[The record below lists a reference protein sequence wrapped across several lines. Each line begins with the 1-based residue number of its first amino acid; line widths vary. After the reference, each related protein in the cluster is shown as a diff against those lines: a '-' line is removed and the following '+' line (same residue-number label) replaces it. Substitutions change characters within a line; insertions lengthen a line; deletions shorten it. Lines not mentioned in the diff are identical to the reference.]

1 MFVQRRTNK
10 MGYLSSLLNR
20 KYRGYGEDRYAGIQK
35 EYADFLI
42 AEDEE
47 VREIKTVLFPLDYF
61 VRAVPDEVYS
71 LLKLYKAEVTLIYV
85 TDSDIACQIKD
96 TLGENAMSS
105 FLENR
110 ESYGRELLDKI
121 YHELSARDLKA
132 AARMITGDIS
142 QTVENISKD
151 YDLIAVS
158 KAYGGGRCRGNE
170 MSPLSQRLVHNMKTA
185 ALIY

>member
-1 MFVQRRTNK
+1 

-20 KYRGYGEDRYAGIQK
+20 KYRGYGEDRYKGIQK

-61 VRAVPDEVYS
+61 VGAVPDEVYS
-71 LLKLYKAEVTLIYV
+71 LMSLYRAEITLIYV
-85 TDSDIACQIKD
+85 TDADIAGQIKD
-96 TLGENAMSS
+96 TLGECAMNT

-121 YHELSARDLKA
+121 SKELCGRELTPSV
-132 AARMITGDIS
+132 RMITGDIS
-142 QTVENISKD
+142 KAVENVSKD

-158 KAYGGGRCRGNE
+158 KSYGGGCRGNE
-170 MSPLSQRLVHNMKTA
+170 MSPVSQRLVRNMRTA

>member
-1 MFVQRRTNK
+1 MNK

-47 VREIKTVLFPLDYF
+47 VREIRTVLFPLDYF
-61 VRAVPDEVYS
+61 VRDVPDEVYS
-71 LLKLYKAEVTLIYV
+71 LLKLYKAEITLIYV
-85 TDSDIACQIKD
+85 TDSDIAGQIKD
-96 TLGENAMSS
+96 TLGECAMNS

-121 YHELSARDLKA
+121 SHELSERDLKA

-142 QTVENISKD
+142 QTVENIAKD

-158 KAYGGGRCRGNE
+158 KSYGGGRCRGNE

>member
-1 MFVQRRTNK
+1 

-20 KYRGYGEDRYAGIQK
+20 KYRGYGEDRYKGIQK

-61 VRAVPDEVYS
+61 VGAVPDEVYS
-71 LLKLYKAEVTLIYV
+71 LMSLYRAEITLIYV
-85 TDSDIACQIKD
+85 TDADIAGQIKD
-96 TLGENAMSS
+96 TLGECAMNT

-121 YHELSARDLKA
+121 SKELC
-132 AARMITGDIS
+132 
-142 QTVENISKD
+142 
-151 YDLIAVS
+151 
-158 KAYGGGRCRGNE
+158 GR
-170 MSPLSQRLVHNMKTA
+170 
-185 ALIY
+185 